1 MSTILPKPNVSVTES
16 AAGGNHDIAITAE
29 RDGKSRT
36 WTGSATTSSDA
47 VKGAVEKM
55 LGDPRTGE
63 YL

>member
-1 MSTILPKPNVSVTES
+1 MTTLPKPDVSVAET
-16 AAGGNHDIAITAE
+16 AAGGSHDIAITVA

-36 WTGSATTSSDA
+36 WTGSAGNHPDA